1 MTFEWGKPVGGGG
14 GKERVMGVCEYSMYE
29 NSIMKPTKNLR
40 MKGRKKKGVRK

>member
-1 MTFEWGKPVGGGG
+1 LGGGKPVVGGGR
-14 GKERVMGVCEYSMYE
+14 KERVMGVCEYFIAK